1 MYINYRMSIKIRNK
15 LISFKDRFE
24 LSHDRLHTY
33 TRVLRYI
40 GYLIILLVAALLIGI
55 NWGLDPESSAI
66 LALVNFKTL
75 FSIIL
80 VVAIGLIVWEFID
93 GAIEYM
99 QVHAPLEKQARMNT
113 LAPII
118 KHVALVVFLTMFTMI
133 LLSELG
139 INVVPLLAGAGILG
153 IAVGFGAQTMV
164 KDYIS
169 GFFII
174 FEDLIQVGDVVTVAG
189 NTGVVER
196 LTIRKIQLRDFEG
209 SVYTIPYSEV
219 TQVKNLTK
227 DFSYYV
233 LNIGVAYRE
242 DINQVMDLMRE
253 VDEDLRSNP
262 EFEEFILE
270 PIEIV
275 GLDQFADSAIVIKA
289 RIKTKPVKQW
299 FVGREY
305 NRLLKYKFDEN
316 NIEIPFP
323 HQTIYFGEDK
333 NGNAPPL
340 PMKNIENKSSKK
352 SK

>member
-1 MYINYRMSIKIRNK
+1 
-15 LISFKDRFE
+15 
-24 LSHDRLHTY
+24 
-33 TRVLRYI
+33 
-40 GYLIILLVAALLIGI
+40 
-55 NWGLDPESSAI
+55 
-66 LALVNFKTL
+66 
-75 FSIIL
+75 
-80 VVAIGLIVWEFID
+80 
-93 GAIEYM
+93 M

-118 KHVALVVFLTMFTMI
+118 RNIALVVFLVIFTMI

-189 NTGVVER
+189 NTGSVER

-233 LNIGVAYRE
+233 LNVGVAYRE
-242 DINQVMDLMRE
+242 DIDQVIEAMKQ
-253 VDEDLRSNP
+253 VDEDLRAI
-262 EFEEFILE
+262 EEYNQEILE

-299 FVGREY
+299 FVGRGY
-305 NRLLKYKFDEN
+305 NRLLKYKFDEM

-323 HQTIYFGEDK
+323 HQTIYFGENKD
-333 NGNAPPL
+333 GSAPPM
-340 PMKNIENKSSKK
+340 PIKKIEDKS
-352 SK
+352 